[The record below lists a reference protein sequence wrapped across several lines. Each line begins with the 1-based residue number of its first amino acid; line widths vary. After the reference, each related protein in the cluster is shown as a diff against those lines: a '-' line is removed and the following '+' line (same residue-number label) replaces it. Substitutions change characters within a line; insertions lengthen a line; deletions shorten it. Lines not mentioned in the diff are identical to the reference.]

1 MFFEICEKLLL
12 KNWLIYILHVCS
24 STDSYVREI
33 CQCHPMKTAV
43 KLQGSTLLQSAAV
56 HSQFHTTHPSPV
68 SLVRRAPLLV
78 RQPTSSFITTPQIFS
93 AIQWIFILKNTCLY
107 SFCANYAA
115 KHGGT
120 FPYMCNS
127 PKANTFHR
135 VPCEKLNTHVKQH
148 G

>member
-1 MFFEICEKLLL
+1 M
-12 KNWLIYILHVCS
+12 CS
-24 STDSYVREI
+24 FTDSYVREI

-68 SLVRRAPLLV
+68 LLVRRAPLLV

-120 FPYMCNS
+120 FPYTCNS
-127 PKANTFHR
+127 PKANAFHR
-135 VPCEKLNTHVKQH
+135 VPCEKLNTHVIQH
-148 G
+148 KDSKCIHTYMCVLVHIRS